1 MSAPRT
7 TSHPSTR
14 SAARA
19 AGTCGAVAAALILA
33 APSLSGP
40 AASTIWLVGF
50 LLLFPFFAGLAS
62 LAYTAGGRTAWLAPA
77 IPAAGAL
84 LVAVHLVNAGVEYT
98 ANNQSTSSP
107 VHEPLHEIGGAL
119 FVLGML
125 PFGVALVAAAIV
137 GLGGVALPR
146 WLAGGGLAIG
156 LTALVNGTMLGSEM
170 AWGFLLA
177 LLWVLVAGI
186 TVAVRRP
193 QVVSE
198 SQATVTVG

>member
-19 AGTCGAVAAALILA
+19 TGACGAVAAALILA

-62 LAYTAGGRTAWLAPA
+62 LAHTAGGRTVWLAPA

-137 GLGGVALPR
+137 GLGGGALPR

-156 LTALVNGTMLGSEM
+156 LTALVNGTMLGSEA